1 MSKWDAIVVGAGNGG
16 LLAAVTLAKAG
27 KKTLLLERHN
37 LPGGFATSF
46 KRGRFEFEASLHE
59 LCGFGKSDGMGSI
72 RKMFDELDLTDKI
85 EWVDIPAAYRLI
97 TLNDEKNI
105 DATMPFGRDAYIDA
119 MEKYVPGSRKSVTAF
134 FDLAD
139 DINAT
144 TAFFADI
151 ETLKPSVISIIKEA
165 KKEHM
170 NFLRTAGYPF
180 DTVMA
185 KLHVPQSARNIINA
199 YWDYL
204 GIPCDEIGFIHYSSM
219 VRDYITTGAVAPKS
233 RSHEISTAVVDE
245 FEKAGG
251 VVWFNSPVEQ
261 ILMENG
267 RVKGVKIAGGKV
279 EQADHIICNTSPHN
293 VFGKLMDPKDVPEY
307 EIKKANSRE
316 FAARG
321 FTMFLGLNK
330 SPEELGITDHCY
342 LIYDTMDTRKQYEL
356 MKNIETNNV
365 QASVCLN
372 LADKDASPEGTSIL
386 YITTLFTADAWK
398 DVTPEN
404 YVKTKQYMANK
415 MIDNFEKAAGVK
427 IRDAIEEIE
436 IATPMTYA
444 RYTDAP
450 QGVIYGYDAGRYD
463 GVVARTVMLNADE
476 KIPGLR
482 FAGGYGTQHD
492 GYSSAYT
499 SGHNAALET
508 LKDMKKEVEAK

>member
-59 LCGFGKSDGMGSI
+59 LCGFGKSTGMGSI
-72 RKMFDELDLTDKI
+72 RNMFDKLDLTDKI
-85 EWVDIPAAYRLI
+85 DWVEIPAAYRLI
-97 TLNDEKNI
+97 TLSGDKKI
-105 DATMPFGRDAYIDA
+105 DASMPFGRQAYIDT

-139 DINAT
+139 DIIAT
-144 TAFFADI
+144 TDFFADI
-151 ETLKPSVISIIKEA
+151 ETFKPSIIKEA
-165 KKEHM
+165 VKEHL
-170 NFLRTAGYPF
+170 NFIRTAGYPF
-180 DTVMA
+180 NTVLETLKM
-185 KLHVPQSARNIINA
+185 PQSARDILNG

-204 GIPCDEIGFIHYSSM
+204 SVPTDEVSFIHFASLI
-219 VRDYITTGAVAPKS
+219 REYITTGAVAPKL
-233 RSHEISTAVVDE
+233 RSHEISSAIIDE

-251 VVWFNSPVEQ
+251 EVWFNSPVEQ

-267 RVKGVKIAGGKV
+267 KVKGIKIAGGKEEYANHV
-279 EQADHIICNTSPHN
+279 ICNTSPHN

-307 EIKKANSRE
+307 ELKKANSRE
-316 FAARG
+316 LSARG
-321 FTMFLGLNK
+321 FTLFLGLNK

-342 LIYDTMDTRKQYEL
+342 MIYDTMDTRKQYDM
-356 MKNIETNNV
+356 MKKLETNNA
-365 QASVCLN
+365 QATVCLN

-386 YITTLFTADAWK
+386 YLTTLYTADVWK

-404 YVKTKQYMANK
+404 YVKTKQYVANK

-450 QGVIYGYDAGRYD
+450 QGVIYGYDACQDD
-463 GVVARTVMLNADE
+463 GVVARTIMLEADE

-492 GYSSAYT
+492 GYSSSFT
-499 SGHNAALET
+499 SGHNAALAT
-508 LKDMKKEVEAK
+508 LKDMKKEVGAK